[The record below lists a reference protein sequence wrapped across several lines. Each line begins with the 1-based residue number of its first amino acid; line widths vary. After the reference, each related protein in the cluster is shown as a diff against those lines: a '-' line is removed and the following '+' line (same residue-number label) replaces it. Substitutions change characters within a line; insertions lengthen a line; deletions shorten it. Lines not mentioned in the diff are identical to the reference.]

1 MHAQQLPPH
10 AAAAAAAHGPI
21 PLMPHALAGNLP
33 PIPPGAAGA
42 AGLLALGGPPGH
54 HMPSSV
60 AAAMAAANSSA
71 AAAAAASAMKES
83 RSGQDNDTISS
94 KRSNSGMCVISN
106 FTSLFNLF
114 ILFVFFSL
122 HTVLSSEDRQV
133 FNFFSIY

>member
-106 FTSLFNLF
+106 FTFY
-114 ILFVFFSL
+114 
-122 HTVLSSEDRQV
+122 
-133 FNFFSIY
+133 SIYLFYSFFFITHSAQFRGSTGI